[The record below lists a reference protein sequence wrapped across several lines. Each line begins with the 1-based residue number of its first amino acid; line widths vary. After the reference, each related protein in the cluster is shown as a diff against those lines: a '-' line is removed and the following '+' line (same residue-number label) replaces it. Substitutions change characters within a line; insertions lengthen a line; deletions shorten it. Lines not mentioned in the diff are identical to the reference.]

1 MIFYELLTGAW
12 PFGDPDS
19 MAGELKRATT
29 DAPAAPLTAGITAQ
43 TSSLRGCGLP
53 SLSRMLRGD
62 LSAIALKALENDAHR
77 RYATVAQ
84 FAADIRRYLEGRPVE
99 ARPQTT
105 AYRAAKFLRRRW
117 LPVASA
123 TLLISSVFASAI
135 IATRA
140 ASSARAEARK
150 AAEVNRFLTGMLASA
165 GQTRFDPARYTVAE
179 MLDASSVQLEKHP
192 PADARTTAVL
202 HLSLARSYVP
212 LARWDQVEFHTNR
225 AVPVFR
231 AIGDQV
237 DLADSLG
244 MQGFADTAE
253 GRYESAIARYR
264 QALDIYRQLG
274 KQAPS
279 DAAFDTKTSYAE
291 LLSLMTNRGLAET
304 KPLYD
309 ELLAAGAHDASIP
322 RTMLARAMADWG
334 LALADEGRY
343 GDAESVLRNALS
355 VGRQEDPGAMWE
367 TAPLLRLAWL
377 YSKQRR
383 WAEGAEAGRRMLEIS
398 QSIVG
403 PDSVDTANARL
414 VWARNA
420 VMIGQKEPAAQAVR
434 MAMPIIEKAAPAGS
448 LNLWS
453 AARNAALVLSNSGYC
468 VEAERYARES
478 LSAAE
483 AAHLDAKD
491 PRPAESWQSL
501 GEALECRGR
510 KSDALEAFNHAAGIF
525 ERAPPLWSPELAD
538 VRADIARLVSH

>member
-1 MIFYELLTGAW
+1 
-12 PFGDPDS
+12 
-19 MAGELKRATT
+19 
-29 DAPAAPLTAGITAQ
+29 
-43 TSSLRGCGLP
+43 
-53 SLSRMLRGD
+53 
-62 LSAIALKALENDAHR
+62 
-77 RYATVAQ
+77 
-84 FAADIRRYLEGRPVE
+84 
-99 ARPQTT
+99 
-105 AYRAAKFLRRRW
+105 
-117 LPVASA
+117 
-123 TLLISSVFASAI
+123 
-135 IATRA
+135 
-140 ASSARAEARK
+140 
-150 AAEVNRFLTGMLASA
+150 
-165 GQTRFDPARYTVAE
+165 
-179 MLDASSVQLEKHP
+179 
-192 PADARTTAVL
+192 
-202 HLSLARSYVP
+202 
-212 LARWDQVEFHTNR
+212 
-225 AVPVFR
+225 
-231 AIGDQV
+231 
-237 DLADSLG
+237 

-279 DAAFDTKTSYAE
+279 DAAFETKTSYAE

-434 MAMPIIEKAAPAGS
+434 MAMLIIEGR
-448 LNLWS
+448 
-453 AARNAALVLSNSGYC
+453 ARGF
-468 VEAERYARES
+468 VE
-478 LSAAE
+478 
-483 AAHLDAKD
+483 
-491 PRPAESWQSL
+491 PVVG
-501 GEALECRGR
+501 GEECGVGALEFGILRGGGALCAGILVGGGSGSFGR
-510 KSDALEAFNHAAGIF
+510 ERSTAGGILAELGRSAGVQREKSDALEAFNHAAGIF